1 MWSQVDSRK
10 IEGKVAVIAGGAT
23 GLGEATSRTLSAL
36 GASVVVADINFEAAS
51 ALTEPLTAAGF
62 DATPASFDISDEESV
77 ANLFRQVVELHGG
90 LDILVNVAA
99 DLSPAVLG
107 RDSDL
112 VDVPLEVWRRTIEVD
127 LTGYFLT
134 ARAAVP
140 LMVSR
145 GGGRIVNI
153 SSEASV
159 LGEDT
164 RPGYGAAKAGVN
176 ALTRHI
182 ARRWGKVGIRC
193 NAVAPGLVPTASA
206 VNNPGSPSFD
216 DRASTNPTG
225 RLGVVE
231 DIAAPVGFLVSPEA
245 DWINGQVL
253 HVSGGQVMG
262 M

>member
-1 MWSQVDSRK
+1 M
-10 IEGKVAVIAGGAT
+10 
-23 GLGEATSRTLSAL
+23 
-36 GASVVVADINFEAAS
+36 VADINVKALR
-51 ALTEPLTAAGF
+51 ALTEDLVSEGF
-62 DATPASFDISDEESV
+62 DATAVQFDISDEESV
-77 ANLFRQVVELHGG
+77 ANLFGRVVETHGG

-112 VDVPLEVWRRTIEVD
+112 VDVPLDVWRRTIEVD
-127 LTGYFLT
+127 LTGYLLT
-134 ARAAVP
+134 ARAAIP
-140 LMVSR
+140 LMLNR

-182 ARRWGKVGIRC
+182 ARRWGKEGIRC
-193 NAVAPGLVPTASA
+193 NAVAPGLVPTDSA
-206 VNNPGSPSFD
+206 VNNPGRPSFE